1 MQAGAKDTNF
11 TTGAKN
17 ETFEAFEVF
26 QVQEEA
32 QAQEGEQLPLD
43 QLERMR
49 FGPLSL
55 HPGKQEESAQ
65 EKEIWA
71 VRSGRMDR

>member
-1 MQAGAKDTNF
+1 VGAKDTGF
-11 TTGAKN
+11 TAGAKA

-32 QAQEGEQLPLD
+32 QAQEGAQLSLD
-43 QLERMR
+43 QLGRKIWTIESTSR
-49 FGPLSL
+49 
-55 HPGKQEESAQ
+55 KQEESAQ

-71 VRSGRMDR
+71 VRSGHMDR

>member
-1 MQAGAKDTNF
+1 MQAGAKDISF
-11 TTGAKN
+11 IAGAKA

-32 QAQEGEQLPLD
+32 QAQESTQLSLD
-43 QLERMR
+43 QLGRMR
-49 FGPLSL
+49 SGPLNL

-71 VRSGRMDR
+71 VRSGHMG

>member
-1 MQAGAKDTNF
+1 VGAEDTGFTAGAK
-11 TTGAKN
+11 A

-32 QAQEGEQLPLD
+32 QAQEGAQLSLD
-43 QLERMR
+43 QLGRMR
-49 FGPLSL
+49 SGPLNL
-55 HPGKQEESAQ
+55 CPGKQEESAQ

>member
-1 MQAGAKDTNF
+1 VGAEDTGFTAGAKD
-11 TTGAKN
+11 
-17 ETFEAFEVF
+17 ETFEVFEVF

-32 QAQEGEQLPLD
+32 QAQEGEKMSLD

-49 FGPLSL
+49 SRPLNL
-55 HPGKQEESAQ
+55 YLGKQEESEQ

-71 VRSGRMDR
+71 VRSRCMDR